1 MAAGLARRHMAHA
14 VTAVTAGTMCRLA
27 AGTMCRL
34 TRSAA
39 IQCWYFLVNYLKCDF
54 FYNTL
59 GQMIFYVKKL
69 NDG

>member
-14 VTAVTAGTMCRLA
+14 VTAVTAGTMCRL
-27 AGTMCRL
+27 

-39 IQCWYFLVNYLKCDF
+39 IQCWYFLVNYLKGDF
-54 FYNTL
+54 FYNKL
-59 GQMIFYVKKL
+59 GQMVFYVKKL